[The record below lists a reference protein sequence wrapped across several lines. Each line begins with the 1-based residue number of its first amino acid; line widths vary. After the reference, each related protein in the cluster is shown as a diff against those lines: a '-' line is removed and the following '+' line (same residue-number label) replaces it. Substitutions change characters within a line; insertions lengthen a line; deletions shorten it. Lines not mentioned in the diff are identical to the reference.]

1 MNALLYSL
9 QIGHLYQRQHL
20 MCKTATTRALPPLH
34 PLLLSIYWTL
44 PRPCMRPRARA
55 NASCCLMTKILLK
68 KMLATVSA
76 FHEDAGDDEMP
87 LDAPV
92 RGSEA
97 MGSNGDVLEAIAS
110 TSRATRSR
118 NRAVRSTPYQ
128 RVQALRWD
136 SACPLLHL
144 ALARAKLWATTNH

>member
-1 MNALLYSL
+1 MMWPHVSLLRKHMNLYHSNM
-9 QIGHLYQRQHL
+9 H
-20 MCKTATTRALPPLH
+20 TTTPVHVA
-34 PLLLSIYWTL
+34 
-44 PRPCMRPRARA
+44 PRARKRIVLSDDDEDFEEEVVA
-55 NASCCLMTKILLK
+55 
-68 KMLATVSA
+68 VSA
-76 FHEDAGDDEMP
+76 LSEYADDDEMP

>member
-1 MNALLYSL
+1 
-9 QIGHLYQRQHL
+9 
-20 MCKTATTRALPPLH
+20 
-34 PLLLSIYWTL
+34 
-44 PRPCMRPRARA
+44 
-55 NASCCLMTKILLK
+55 MTKILLK

-118 NRAVRSTPYQ
+118 NRAVRCTPYQ
-128 RVQALRWD
+128 RVQALLAQRAPAPA
-136 SACPLLHL
+136 SRTRGRPAMKGVARENHIRHVRFFRRTFSSGVTLTHPFIHL
-144 ALARAKLWATTNH
+144 TPF

>member
-1 MNALLYSL
+1 
-9 QIGHLYQRQHL
+9 
-20 MCKTATTRALPPLH
+20 
-34 PLLLSIYWTL
+34 
-44 PRPCMRPRARA
+44 
-55 NASCCLMTKILLK
+55 MTKILLK

-76 FHEDAGDDEMP
+76 FHEDACDDEMP

-128 RVQALRWD
+128 RVQALLGQRAPAPA
-136 SACPLLHL
+136 SRTR
-144 ALARAKLWATTNH
+144 AR